1 VITQRSISNQ
11 RICFKMEKVIV
22 YSTQTC
28 PYCDMVKNFLKEKEV
43 EFEEIDVGSDK
54 EKAQEMVE
62 KSGQMGVPVVEI
74 GGEMVVGFNKERIDE
89 LLKEK
94 GISKE

>member
-1 VITQRSISNQ
+1 
-11 RICFKMEKVIV
+11 MEKVIV